1 MLGVN
6 TNSYDFVLEE
16 KAIENNIHIIII
28 AIKSFDASQS
38 KFL

>member
-6 TNSYDFVLEE
+6 TNSYDYVLE
-16 KAIENNIHIIII
+16 KAIENNIYIIII